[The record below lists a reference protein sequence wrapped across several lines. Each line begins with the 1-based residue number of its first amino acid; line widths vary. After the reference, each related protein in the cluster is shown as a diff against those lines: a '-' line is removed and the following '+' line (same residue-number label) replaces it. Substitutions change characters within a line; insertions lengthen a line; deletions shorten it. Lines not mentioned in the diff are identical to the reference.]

1 MEGHELLG
9 AASAHQDQERLDE
22 GRGTRIVSRSLSV
35 DTWTRHSSTDGAPP
49 IFENQATGEI
59 TQAVPSNS
67 IVYDDS
73 GEKALYTFGNVL
85 DDSVS
90 AGEVWERKIDPVS
103 LRPYYFCSRKGISS
117 WVMPPNAWSER
128 TTLSKARSS
137 FHPPT
142 QDIIQVDANKVE
154 RENLVVEL
162 AEAHRIEKDKEIL
175 NRMMT
180 ETAKRWTVHV
190 GEDDSRVFYRNG
202 SGGVQFANPYVF
214 EDETQKNINKEADL
228 ESDLHVLLGEG
239 AKPDTVEL
247 SNSRAHLSTWI
258 TTLHLHVESP
268 WNEASLKYPENVQP
282 IQINGNGYEKLRCR
296 ADQHPPLPF
305 QHPFTIF
312 ATVKG
317 HMADAHSVFFAEKT
331 IKFSGGDTLGTVM
344 RSIIFPK
351 FRISE
356 KMDKYVLK
364 VAGVKSYLLHDDY
377 PMLWYEYVQE
387 QVRESEGDHVFIKPT
402 FTLVELPPE
411 DEDGVSLLRK
421 RPYHTST
428 EGTEDEREHFFY
440 SAKML
445 WERTKDTPELVNDE
459 DRFRATRS
467 QLLIRYGIECFERYP
482 DLVSSP
488 RALEAEKCMPVEEG
502 STVGRCTCLDW
513 DVFSGSHVD
522 QVIGKL
528 NRGDSISS
536 TFLQWPVRFFIKSLH
551 GLRSNRFVFGKE
563 TCVVESI
570 RLDCGI
576 YDRGDIVAECKS
588 SAKLL
593 DSSVYWSSGDSQVQ
607 FRHIRVANLTPS
619 SRVGVCLVGIMSDGK
634 EEIIAVGAIR
644 LFDEVGLLW
653 QGRTTLY
660 LSKWSGQM
668 GKVADRVLLMPE
680 SRHNGMCKLTL
691 ECERFNKPVVY
702 PNCSIRNIMHVAMQ
716 QKQGI
721 ALTAPHS
728 KTTLRCEGA
737 GALYIVAVSFKAL
750 HEIKII
756 QSSASPG
763 MTMAEKMDIVNSF
776 CKNVEASLRTRFLS
790 IMTAEL
796 QITETDLAELEA
808 VACKEKIPPE
818 KIHFYTQ
825 LLWEHRYRIVNDGRL
840 LRKFLR
846 IVQWGNFEQAEE
858 ARALLGYWAKPTA
871 TEALS
876 MLGIGSSDSIVR
888 GYAVW
893 VIGSLDDD
901 DLADYLLQL
910 VQCLKLERHHDSALF
925 RFLLRRGLK
934 SPHRVGHYLYWYLR
948 SELHDEQFH
957 SRFRLLLE
965 TYLTHCGPHR
975 KLLVAQ
981 AQVVKQLET
990 ITKVVMKIPKK
1001 ESQKRVQT
1009 LRHEIELC
1017 DWPEEFEICLWP
1029 GYNCRGVVSHKC
1041 KVMDSKMAPL
1051 WIEFENADPAGDN
1064 VRVIF
1069 KVGDDLR
1076 QDQITLQFIKIV
1088 NKVALKSGNDLRMQ
1102 PYRVVGTGDMIG
1114 MVEVVPR
1121 SDTIARM
1128 QWAGGGP
1135 YDKNPL
1141 FDFILANSLL
1151 RRETMSICKPDTIEE
1166 VVDHAVRNFLR
1177 SCAGYVVTTYVMG
1190 IGDRHPSN
1198 IMMQTDGHLFHIDF
1212 GHFLG
1217 NFKTKKIAPGI
1228 KIKRERS
1235 PLVFTPQMLH
1245 VLNPAR
1251 DEWDTEHPL
1260 VGQFLHFAAYTFEM
1274 LRRESSLFTS
1284 LFTLMVPA
1292 GLPELKSDEDV
1303 DYMRRMLRLDLTDSV
1318 EAQLELEKTIK
1329 DSVNTS
1335 WKQIDDWMHMMAHKH
1350 GGQDGNS
1357 ALLNFYKGEK
1367 LAQRKAPFYYYDP
1380 SESAFRRESIEHGTP
1395 SASASLVK
1403 MMGATSMEFLKS
1415 KNVLGTSP
1423 SK

>member
-1076 QDQITLQFIKIV
+1076 QEREKEISELENKLQLLLSK
-1088 NKVALKSGNDLRMQ
+1088 LTSSG
-1102 PYRVVGTGDMIG
+1102 
-1114 MVEVVPR
+1114 
-1121 SDTIARM
+1121 
-1128 QWAGGGP
+1128 
-1135 YDKNPL
+1135 
-1141 FDFILANSLL
+1141 
-1151 RRETMSICKPDTIEE
+1151 
-1166 VVDHAVRNFLR
+1166 
-1177 SCAGYVVTTYVMG
+1177 
-1190 IGDRHPSN
+1190 
-1198 IMMQTDGHLFHIDF
+1198 
-1212 GHFLG
+1212 
-1217 NFKTKKIAPGI
+1217 KKISVNEEKKSEVKSKLSELELEISSAEKEYKVRSQTLKMLPNAEENIKKLEGI
-1228 KIKRERS
+1228 CAASRARLEKFAEEWEKVKTPLMKEYEEIKASVTRRKEEGR
-1235 PLVFTPQMLH
+1235 
-1245 VLNPAR
+1245 
-1251 DEWDTEHPL
+1251 WK
-1260 VGQFLHFAAYTFEM
+1260 VGE
-1274 LRRESSLFTS
+1274 
-1284 LFTLMVPA
+1284 
-1292 GLPELKSDEDV
+1292 
-1303 DYMRRMLRLDLTDSV
+1303 MRRMREEMRTMAGSIREAEERYKLLSDEFEKMPKNINRAVYTYRIMDIIKQIRKQQGEVDRIVSDIRSVQRALNVVSQKLSRTEAITDEHVFQAASSQKNDPAYIQAYRSLANVREIFDDLVATAEEGGKLESATRDF
-1318 EAQLELEKTIK
+1318 ENRAKQLENRITSQNMERVVADLE
-1329 DSVNTS
+1329 SVKKENV
-1335 WKQIDDWMHMMAHKH
+1335 
-1350 GGQDGNS
+1350 
-1357 ALLNFYKGEK
+1357 K
-1367 LAQRKAPFYYYDP
+1367 LAKAIKK
-1380 SESAFRRESIEHGTP
+1380 ARIG
-1395 SASASLVK
+1395 
-1403 MMGATSMEFLKS
+1403 
-1415 KNVLGTSP
+1415 
-1423 SK
+1423 